1 MGLMRFSM
9 PEGKLLSEQH
19 AQWAYFVGIDGN
31 PWRSQAR
38 LVTGGLHIERD
49 TSDSGSL
56 NIPWSVEGHGL
67 VTLATATLCERERPY
82 LLPVELARGTLNRIR
97 NQLADWETAGLE
109 TPEPITA
116 KLSEAQ
122 ASFARAA
129 TSQDDPIVASD
140 FAEAC
145 LRVAMDVIDEAST
158 AFVEQSLKIRHRQM
172 PKLATL
178 FGVDLGSKS
187 LDAATAEAVVKGFNT
202 GQVPFCWRTV
212 ESRQGEFDWTLSD
225 VQIDWCGK
233 NGLKVC
239 SGPLLRLDPGAMPDW
254 LYLWEGDF
262 EGIKSLVEKYV
273 EAVVKRYVGKVNV
286 WQCAS
291 KINVGSTLSLSD
303 EQKLRLA
310 AHTIEVIRS
319 IDERAPVVISFDQPW
334 NEYMAH
340 TSHDMSGLHFAD
352 TLVRAQL
359 GLAGIG
365 LEMNL
370 SYHPGGSLP
379 RHALDVSR
387 LIDHWG
393 QLSLPLVV
401 SLTMP
406 SSSEPPEQSRPT
418 ATVIADEASGGLS
431 VETQRRW
438 VDAIVPAL
446 LAKPSVQGIIWNQL
460 RDRRTHGLPHGGLFD
475 VEGKA
480 KPALESLTALR
491 QEHLT

>member
-1 MGLMRFSM
+1 M
-9 PEGKLLSEQH
+9 PEGKPLTEQH
-19 AQWAYFVGIDGN
+19 AHWAYFAGIDGN

-38 LVTGGLHIERD
+38 LADGGLNIERD

-56 NIPWSVEGHGL
+56 NIPWCVEGYGL

-82 LLPVELARGTLNRIR
+82 LLPVELARGTINRIR
-97 NQLADWETAGLE
+97 NQMADWETAGLE
-109 TPEPITA
+109 TPESIKA
-116 KLSEAQ
+116 RLSEALSSL
-122 ASFARAA
+122 ALAA
-129 TSQDDPIVASD
+129 TSQDDPTVACQH
-140 FAEAC
+140 AEAC
-145 LRVAMDVIDEAST
+145 LRVASDVIDQLSA
-158 AFVEQSLKIRHRQM
+158 AFVEQSLQIRHRQM

-178 FGVDLGSKS
+178 FGVDLGGKS
-187 LDAATAEAVVKGFNT
+187 LDAATAGAVAKGFNT
-202 GQVPFCWRTV
+202 GQVPLCWRNV
-212 ESRQGEFDWTLSD
+212 ESRQGEYDWTLSD
-225 VQIDWCGK
+225 AQIDWCGK

-262 EGIKSLVEKYV
+262 ESIKSLVEKYV
-273 EAVVKRYVGKVNV
+273 EATVKRYVGKVNI

-319 IDERAPVVISFDQPW
+319 IDERAPVIISFDQPW

-340 TSHDMSGLHFAD
+340 TSHDMSGLQFAD

-359 GLAGIG
+359 GLAGVA

-387 LIDHWG
+387 LIDHWS

-401 SLTMP
+401 SLTIP

-418 ATVIADEASGGLS
+418 AAVIADEASGGLS
-431 VETQRRW
+431 CESQRRW
-438 VDAIVPAL
+438 VDAVVPAL

-460 RDRRTHGLPHGGLFD
+460 RDRHTHGLPHGGLFD
-475 VEGKA
+475 GEGQA
-480 KPALESLTALR
+480 KPALATLTALR